1 MSLLT
6 GTDGLIQIGPSNA
19 PTTIAKI
26 TEITIELQTEVSEKG
41 PYIGDAT
48 IYKVRKAKTS
58 SGKFTADVPAA
69 RDSGQAK
76 FIDLHETAT
85 DFRFVAKVDDGSAGY
100 TYTSALTAVT
110 GVTITGNAAE
120 GWTIEGSLAD
130 MAGYTLVPST

>member
-1 MSLLT
+1 MSLLQ
-6 GTDGLIQIGPSNA
+6 GTDGLIQVGPSNA

-26 TEITIELQTEVSEKG
+26 SEITIELKTDVTERG

-48 IYKVRKAKTS
+48 KYKTRQAKTS
-58 SGKFTADVPAA
+58 SGSFTADVPAT
-69 RDSGQAK
+69 RDGGQAK

-110 GVTITGNAAE
+110 GVKITGNAAE
-120 GWTIEGSLAD
+120 GWTIEGNFAD
-130 MAGYTLVPST
+130 MAGYTLAPST